1 MNERLRRWLDGELD
15 LEDLSPELRER
26 ARRWEGLFEE
36 LRARRPE
43 RAPAELEDAVM
54 RRVRTADPPGAE
66 EGADPLERAARG
78 LRWLFRPRPVP
89 VPPAAGI
96 AAAALIAFLVL
107 RPSGGPGG
115 GSPADGPASV
125 ASATAGTRVYAEF
138 VLRAPGADSVA
149 VAGTFTGWEPSVP
162 LRDPDGDGVWSA
174 RVPLEPGR
182 HEYMF
187 VVDGRQWVTDPN
199 AQRYASDGF
208 GHRNAVLAVARPTR
222 TGGG

>member
-1 MNERLRRWLDGELD
+1 MNERIRRWLDGELD
-15 LEDLSPELRER
+15 LEDLSADLRER
-26 ARRWEGLFEE
+26 ARRWEALFEE

-54 RRVRTADPPGAE
+54 RRVRASEPPGA
-66 EGADPLERAARG
+66 AERADLVGRAVRG

-107 RPSGGPGG
+107 RPPGGPGDG
-115 GSPADGPASV
+115 RPADGSAPA
-125 ASATAGTRVYAEF
+125 AAGTRVYAEF
-138 VLRAPGADSVA
+138 VLRSPGADSVA

-187 VVDGRQWVTDPN
+187 VVDGRQWVTDPS